1 MSFLIFNFILLS
13 LLFSNPK
20 TPKDLVWKH
29 RVLIIQSS
37 ELDSVWFQD
46 NLKEDLTD
54 RKLLIFH
61 FQQGT
66 LLKTNFEEKIDS
78 GKFLEKLK
86 NSDEMEYRWALIG
99 LDGGVKNLGKSNPLP
114 LEIFRIID
122 SMPMRSAE
130 IRKSGK

>member
-13 LLFSNPK
+13 LLFSDPK
-20 TPKDLVWKH
+20 TPKDMVWKH

-37 ELDSVWFQD
+37 DLDSIWFQD
-46 NLKEDLTD
+46 NLEQDLLD

-61 FQQGT
+61 FQGNT
-66 LLKTNFEEKIDS
+66 LLNTNFEEKIDS
-78 GKFLEKLK
+78 DKFLEKLK
-86 NSDEMEYRWALIG
+86 NTDELEYRWALIG

-114 LEIFRIID
+114 SEIFRIID
-122 SMPMRSAE
+122 SMPMRSSE